1 MGDEIL
7 KKNVK
12 KERGKKKKTNM
23 SVMSDKV
30 KHNENLTNAQ
40 ILKKKKYIFL
50 IVAETLDLTFSL
62 S

>member
-30 KHNENLTNAQ
+30 KHNENITNAQ
-40 ILKKKKYIFL
+40 I
-50 IVAETLDLTFSL
+50 
-62 S
+62 